1 MRKLMITTLLCWVA
15 ASISAQDYSNAAEQ
29 ANRLNALS
37 KAYPQLTSL
46 KSLTK
51 TNGGK
56 DIWLLTIGTGK
67 TETKPAIAVIGGVE
81 GNHLLGT
88 ELAIGFAEQLL
99 KGSGSDSIKAL
110 LNRTTYYVFP
120 NMSPDAMEQYFSK
133 LKADRTG
140 NATVTD
146 DDRDGKTNEDG
157 WDDLDGNG
165 KITFLRVE
173 SVTGD
178 YKLHPD
184 DARVL
189 VKADISKGEK
199 GKYKL
204 LPEGVDNDKDGLFNE
219 DGEGGIAFNKNL
231 TYQHKTFATGAG
243 EFPASEK
250 ETRAMLDFLYDAF
263 NVYAVVSFGSNNNLS
278 TPISYNPGAANQR
291 IVAGLLEPDAKVNG
305 MVSEMYNKVTG
316 TKDAPKNNVTGGDV
330 LSWGY
335 FHFGRYSFST
345 PGWWVPKTKPDTTKK
360 EKAFTI
366 EDPTANYLR
375 WASQQGITNTFTE
388 WKTIQHPDYPG
399 QKVEVGGVDP
409 YVLNNPPYKMV
420 DAVVKTHTAFL
431 VKLAGYQPEID
442 VINLKTEK
450 LANGLTRISLDVVN
464 KGNLSTHTKLGE
476 RNYFLKKVKVAI
488 QTNDKQE
495 IIGGRKIQLLSSLD
509 PNESNSFSWVVKG
522 TGKITVEAG
531 CPTAGTKTIE
541 INL

>member
-15 ASISAQDYSNAAEQ
+15 GTIGAQDYSNAAEQ
-29 ANRLNALS
+29 ANRLNALT
-37 KAYPQLTSL
+37 KAYPQLATL

-51 TNGGK
+51 TSGGK

-67 TETKPAIAVIGGVE
+67 TETKPAIALIGGVE

-88 ELAIGFAEQLL
+88 EMAIGFAEQLL
-99 KGSGSDSIKAL
+99 KGAATDSIRAL

-133 LKADRTG
+133 LRTERTG

-146 DDRDGKTNEDG
+146 DDRDGKQNEDG
-157 WDDLDGNG
+157 WDDLDANG
-165 KITFLRVE
+165 KITFMRIE

-189 VKADISKGEK
+189 IKADISKGEK

-204 LPEGVDNDKDGLFNE
+204 ITEGIDNDKDGSFNE

-231 TYQHKTFATGAG
+231 TYNHRTFAAGAG

-263 NVYAVVSFGSNNNLS
+263 NVYAVVSFGTNNNLS
-278 TPISYNPGAANQR
+278 TPIAYNPSAAAQR
-291 IVAGLLEPDAKVNG
+291 IVSGLLEPDAKVNG
-305 MVSEMYNKVTG
+305 MVSELYNKITG
-316 TKDAPKNNVTGGDV
+316 AKDAPRTNATGGDV

-345 PGWWVPKTKPDTTKK
+345 PGWWVPKTRPDTAKK
-360 EKAFTI
+360 EKAFTV
-366 EDPTANYLR
+366 EDATANYLR
-375 WASQQGITNTFTE
+375 WASQQGIANTFTE
-388 WKTIQHPDYPG
+388 WKPIQHPDFPG
-399 QKVEVGGVDP
+399 QKVEIGGIDP
-409 YVLNNPPYKMV
+409 YVTNNPPYKMAE
-420 DAVVKTHTAFL
+420 AVVKKNTEFL
-431 VKLAGYQPEID
+431 VKLASYQAEID
-442 VINLKTEK
+442 IVNLKTEK

-464 KGNLSTHTKLGE
+464 KGNLSTHSKLGE
-476 RNYFLKKVKVAI
+476 RNYFLKKVKVAL
-488 QTNDKQE
+488 QTAAKQE
-495 IIGGRKIQLLSSLD
+495 VIGGRRVHLLNSVEANGSI
-509 PNESNSFSWVVKG
+509 SFSWIVKG
-522 TGKITVEAG
+522 TGKLVVEAG

>member
-29 ANRLNALS
+29 ANRLNVLS

-204 LPEGVDNDKDGLFNE
+204 LPEGIDNDKDGLFNE

-278 TPISYNPGAANQR
+278 TPINYNPGAANQR

>member
-189 VKADISKGEK
+189 VKADIGKGEK

-278 TPISYNPGAANQR
+278 TPINYNPGAANQR

>member
-15 ASISAQDYSNAAEQ
+15 ANVSAQDYSNAAEQ

-67 TETKPAIAVIGGVE
+67 TASKPAIAVIGGVE

-99 KGSGSDSIKAL
+99 KGSATDSIKAL
-110 LNRTTYYVFP
+110 LNKTTYYVFP

-133 LKADRTG
+133 LRADRTG
-140 NATVTD
+140 NASNTD

-165 KITFLRVE
+165 KISLLRIE

-204 LPEGVDNDKDGLFNE
+204 LPEGIDNDKDGLFNE

-231 TYQHKTFATGAG
+231 TYQHKTFAPGAG
-243 EFPASEK
+243 DFPASEK

-291 IVAGLLEPDAKVNG
+291 IVAGLLDADAKVNS
-305 MVSEMYNKVTG
+305 MVSDMYNKVTG
-316 TKDAPKNNVTGGDV
+316 SKDAPKNNVTAGDV

-360 EKAFTI
+360 EKPFTV

-375 WASQQGITNTFTE
+375 WASQQGIANTFTE
-388 WKTIQHPDYPG
+388 WKTIQHPDFPG

-420 DAVVKTHTAFL
+420 ESVIKTHTAFL

-442 VINLKTEK
+442 VVNLKTEK

-464 KGNLSTHTKLGE
+464 KGSLSTHTKLGE
-476 RNYFLKKVKVAI
+476 RNYFLKKVKVAV

-495 IIGGRKIQLLSSLD
+495 IIGGRKIQLLSSLE